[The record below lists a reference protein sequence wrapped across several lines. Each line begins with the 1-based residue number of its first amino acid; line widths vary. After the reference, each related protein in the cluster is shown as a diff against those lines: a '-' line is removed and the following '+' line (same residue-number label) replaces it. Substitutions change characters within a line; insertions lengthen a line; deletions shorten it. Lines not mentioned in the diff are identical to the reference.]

1 MEYLIAK
8 GFARCMSW
16 WKGTGPRLLPLRKS
30 WSRNTGAETLD
41 APISPPAEAA
51 LSTTR
56 TTPPY
61 TYVLA
66 TALASSS
73 GTGLWPSEQRRSGM
87 WPRNSQKRPAGLQD
101 RMDRGSVGAPSKA
114 EAYGLAWVAFGP
126 ALAPGKASGPASAPS
141 KAESSGFEGAAGATH
156 AAEDSV
162 HGKGDSVQEATST
175 ATGSG
180 CAWLHNKSE
189 SSKAKAAD
197 HEPPPR
203 KYRKV
208 PPSFKIAS
216 MFGGYK
222 ER

>member
-1 MEYLIAK
+1 M
-8 GFARCMSW
+8 
-16 WKGTGPRLLPLRKS
+16 
-30 WSRNTGAETLD
+30 
-41 APISPPAEAA
+41 
-51 LSTTR
+51 STTR
-56 TTPPY
+56 PTPPY

-66 TALASSS
+66 TALASSL
-73 GTGLWPSEQRRSGM
+73 GTGLWPSDQRRSGM

-141 KAESSGFEGAAGATH
+141 KAESSGFGGAAGATH

-162 HGKGDSVQEATST
+162 HGKGDSVQEAAST

-180 CAWLHNKSE
+180 CGWLLEKGE
-189 SSKAKAAD
+189 SSKQKAAD
-197 HEPPPR
+197 YEPPPNKRR
-203 KYRKV
+203 KM
-208 PPSFKIAS
+208 PPSLKIES
-216 MFGGYK
+216 MFAGRK